1 MCVFLQKM
9 CFSFLYSF
17 LLYGSLLQKNMSL
30 YIARKT
36 YREKCICFLAK
47 MEEILKKL
55 FLPFVFNAF
64 FRFALLAKQPT
75 HICLAFILRV
85 YTQENHSN
93 LWWSGRRIQCE
104 ISLSKN
110 MKINLF
116 RNIQ

>member
-1 MCVFLQKM
+1 MCVFYRK
-9 CFSFLYSF
+9 CAFHFYSF

-36 YREKCICFLAK
+36 YREKCICFSAK

-85 YTQENHSN
+85 KLKGITQICG
-93 LWWSGRRIQCE
+93 GRRVESSVKFPSQ
-104 ISLSKN
+104 KT
-110 MKINLF
+110 
-116 RNIQ
+116 